1 VGACRKVGTGTMCPS
16 YMATRDEDHST
27 RGRANVLRDALNGRM
42 SGGLT
47 SREVYDVL
55 DLCLECKACKA
66 ECPSQVDMATIKYE
80 FLQHYYDDHGT
91 PLAVRAVGNVARI
104 APLAQRLAPLSNA
117 LLPSA
122 PVRWA
127 MEKLVDV
134 DRRRVM
140 PRYASETFRHWYER
154 EHAAAPTA
162 GPDRRV
168 ALFADTWTMFNE
180 TAPGRAAVHVLEAL
194 GYAVELVPYG
204 CCGRPQ
210 LSKGL
215 LREAKGMARRN
226 VERLHPYVERGI
238 PVVGLEPS
246 CVTALADDYRGLLP
260 GARTDAV
267 ADNVVMIDQFL
278 AKAWT
283 RGEIDPS
290 TAFEKRPGET
300 MLHGHCQQ
308 KAVLGTAST
317 RAVLEWVSEGVR
329 ELDSGCCGMAGSF
342 GYGHHD
348 LSMAIGEQRLFPAVR
363 EHQGD
368 VVACG
373 FSCRGQIADGT
384 SKQARH
390 VVEVL
395 EEALAPRR

>member
-1 VGACRKVGTGTMCPS
+1 
-16 YMATRDEDHST
+16 
-27 RGRANVLRDALNGRM
+27 
-42 SGGLT
+42 
-47 SREVYDVL
+47 
-55 DLCLECKACKA
+55 
-66 ECPSQVDMATIKYE
+66 
-80 FLQHYYDDHGT
+80 
-91 PLAVRAVGNVARI
+91 
-104 APLAQRLAPLSNA
+104 
-117 LLPSA
+117 
-122 PVRWA
+122 
-127 MEKLVDV
+127 
-134 DRRRVM
+134 
-140 PRYASETFRHWYER
+140 
-154 EHAAAPTA
+154 
-162 GPDRRV
+162 
-168 ALFADTWTMFNE
+168 
-180 TAPGRAAVHVLEAL
+180 
-194 GYAVELVPYG
+194 
-204 CCGRPQ
+204 
-210 LSKGL
+210 
-215 LREAKGMARRN
+215 MARRN

-267 ADNVVMIDQFL
+267 ANNVVMIDQFL

-290 TAFEKRPGET
+290 AAFEKRPGET

-317 RAVLEWVSEGVR
+317 RAVLEWVSEEVR
-329 ELDSGCCGMAGSF
+329 EVDSGCCGMAGSF

-368 VVACG
+368 TVACG
-373 FSCRGQIADGT
+373 FSCRHQIADGT